1 MEANFFKTLGQ
12 IAGIGGISL
21 GVLLFI
27 LRGIIRKKI
36 FPKFKNEKLAYRLL
50 RLIVI
55 VVWSVAIIG
64 IAAWVITSIFNKS
77 PGDTITISN
86 TDFSG
91 DTHFANS
98 SLILNQYR
106 QEHGEALDDKN
117 LKSEIERGMNLIKGG
132 IYEQALPIFQKIVEN
147 DKMKLPAVYNNLG
160 GLYALTKNYDK
171 ADEAY
176 TRAIE
181 RDPDYQPVQ
190 YNFGLLKEKQG
201 KGDEA
206 VRHFKKAKGLKH
218 SGQLELKQL
227 NKLSPEPDENMEAN
241 LIETEP
247 NNDILTPN
255 SLPVGE
261 WVQGE
266 ITGDTDIDFF
276 KFTTPDKYRDIMKVE
291 VKNTKTALMP
301 YILRYNE
308 NKQYLD
314 KAEAKNPGQ
323 NIGHTFSSNPN
334 LVYYIKIGGI
344 DKSRGPYQLKI
355 TPLKAYDGYEPN
367 DNISQASPISPGKS
381 IEANIMDAEDW
392 DYYRIKASSTKTSV
406 VISLEN
412 QSTTL
417 RPILGILDE
426 NKKEIG
432 YIETSNNGQNLGHTF
447 SFNPGL
453 VYYIRIGGK
462 YNSYGAYRLT
472 VNEKSGDGT

>member
-64 IAAWVITSIFNKS
+64 IAAWVITSIFNKK

-86 TDFSG
+86 TEFSG

-98 SLILNQYR
+98 GFILNQYR
-106 QEHGEALDDKN
+106 QEHGEALDDKE

-132 IYEQALPIFQKIVEN
+132 IYEEALPIFQKIAEN
-147 DKMKLPAVYNNLG
+147 EKMKLPAVYNNLG

-171 ADEAY
+171 AGEAY

-181 RDPDYQPVQ
+181 RAPDYQLVQ

-201 KGDEA
+201 KPDEA
-206 VRHFKKAKGLKH
+206 ARHYNKAKALGH
-218 SGQLELKQL
+218 SRQLELKKL
-227 NKLSPEPDENMEAN
+227 NKLTPRPEEKMETN
-241 LIETEP
+241 RIESEP

-266 ITGDTDIDFF
+266 ITGGTDIDFF
-276 KFTTPDKYRDIMKVE
+276 KFTTPDKYRDIIKVE
-291 VKNTKTALMP
+291 LKNTNTTLQP
-301 YILRYNE
+301 YMRRYDE
-308 NKQYLD
+308 KKEYFGD
-314 KAEAKNPGQ
+314 KSASTNGQ
-323 NIGHTFSSNPN
+323 NIEFSFSTNPN
-334 LVYYIKIGGI
+334 LVYFILIGGQNGTY
-344 DKSRGPYQLKI
+344 GPYQLKI
-355 TPLKAYDGYEPN
+355 TPLKAYDGFEPN
-367 DNISQASPISPGKS
+367 NDTFRASPLTPGKS
-381 IEANIMDAEDW
+381 IEANIMDAWDV
-392 DYYRIKASSTKTSV
+392 DYYRIKTTSKETSV
-406 VISLEN
+406 VIALEN
-412 QSTTL
+412 QSSTL
-417 RPILGILDE
+417 QPYMQRYDE
-426 NKKEIG
+426 KKEYLG
-432 YIETSNNGQNLGHTF
+432 DKLASTNGQNIEF
-447 SFNPGL
+447 SFSTTPNL
-453 VYYIRIGGK
+453 VYFILIGGQ
-462 YNSYGAYRLT
+462 NRTSGAYRLT
-472 VNEKSGDGT
+472 VSEKSGDGT